1 MVKRRTGTRTK
12 PSLLGQDLRALQPKL
27 RMIANGD
34 PTVNTLRAE
43 LSAAVKVTNSSL
55 LKKIPRLRGG
65 GAQALSKVEFRAI
78 YKRKPA
84 KPTHLKT
91 LAGQVM
97 TNVFIH
103 TTTSDALPPRLV
115 NETAR
120 RGRIAKATIAINGL
134 PRLAADERV
143 RFVEI
148 GEPLKKPQPIVSSA
162 SVEAPTGPRAKTTSA
177 AKHKGGKDVLI
188 GIIDVEGFDFA
199 HPDFLDAKGNTRFV
213 TIWDQGGDARHPPDN
228 GQFNYG
234 SEFTQ
239 AHLNAAIKGA
249 KSARVPAT
257 ELERQ
262 SQRKPE
268 SHGTHVASIAA
279 GNYGVCPNAEIAA
292 VLIDI
297 PPEDMDR
304 RKSFYDSTRL
314 ADAIDYLVSVARKR
328 KKPLSIN
335 ISLGTNGHAHD
346 TSSAINR
353 WIDAVVNEPG
363 ICVSVAAGNSGQAR
377 ADTLDPND
385 YGWLMGQIHTSG
397 QIPKAGLNVEIEWVV
412 VGNGV
417 LDISENEFELWY
429 GSQDRFTVQIRPPGM
444 DWLEEIEPGQFVENR
459 QLPDGS
465 FISIYNELYHPA
477 NGANTISIY
486 LSPKLSPPAV
496 IGVRAGTWLVRV
508 RGKEVRDGTFHAWI
522 ERDDPQEIGPL
533 GPKSL
538 WRFPSFF
545 SDKSN
550 VDHSSVSSLAC
561 GERIVS
567 VANLDE
573 IRGLI
578 NVSSSQGPTRDGRF
592 KPDVAAAG
600 TGVIAAKGFAGASDL
615 WVAMTGTSMACPYVA
630 GVIGLMLAVQP
641 NLTAAQIRGI
651 LLRTSRPLSGADYNW
666 RRDAGFGV
674 IDAEAAVMDAMTIN
688 QRTDRTLP

>member
-1 MVKRRTGTRTK
+1 MVKRRTVTRAN
-12 PSLLGQDLRALQPKL
+12 PSLLGQNVRALQPKL

-34 PTVNTLRAE
+34 PTVNTVRAE
-43 LSAAVKVTNSSL
+43 RSAAVKVTNSRL
-55 LKKIPRLRGG
+55 LKTIPRVRGEDT
-65 GAQALSKVEFRAI
+65 QPLSKAEFRAI

-84 KPTHLKT
+84 NPTHLKA
-91 LAGQVM
+91 LAGQVL

-103 TTTSDALPPRLV
+103 TTTADSLPSSVVR
-115 NETAR
+115 ETAR
-120 RGRIAKATIAINGL
+120 RGRTAKATIAVDDL
-134 PRLAADERV
+134 PRLARDERI
-143 RFVEI
+143 RFVEL
-148 GEPLKKPQPIVSSA
+148 GEPIKTPHPIVSNA
-162 SVEAPTGPRAKTTSA
+162 TVDAPTGPRAKTTTS

-188 GIIDVEGFDFA
+188 GIIDVQGFDFA
-199 HPDFLDAKGNTRFV
+199 HPDFLDSKGNSRFIA
-213 TIWDQGGDARHPPDN
+213 IWDQGGDARHPPDQ
-228 GQFNYG
+228 GQFDYG
-234 SEFTQ
+234 AEFTQ

-249 KSARVPAT
+249 KTAQAPAT

-262 SQRKPE
+262 SQREPE

-279 GNYGVCPNAEIAA
+279 GNHGVCPNAEIAA

-297 PPEDMDR
+297 PAEDMDR

-314 ADAIDYLVSVARKR
+314 ADAVDYLVAVARKR

-377 ADTLDPND
+377 ADTLDPGD

-417 LDISENEFELWY
+417 LDASENEFELWY
-429 GSQDRFTVQIRPPGM
+429 GPQDRFSVQVKPPGM
-444 DWLEEIEPGQFVENR
+444 DWLEEIDPGEFIENR

-465 FISIYNELYHPA
+465 FINIYNELYHPA

-496 IGVRAGTWLVRV
+496 IGVRAGTWLIRV

-573 IRGLI
+573 VRGLI
-578 NVSSSQGPTRDGRF
+578 NISSSQGPTRDGRF
-592 KPDVAAAG
+592 KPDVAAPG
-600 TGVIAAKGFAGASDL
+600 TNVVAAKGFAGAKDP
-615 WVAMTGTSMACPYVA
+615 WVAMSGTSMACPHVA

-651 LLRTSRPLSGADYNW
+651 LLRTSRPLSGADYEW
-666 RRDAGFGV
+666 RKDAGFGV
-674 IDAEAAVMDAMTIN
+674 IDAEEAVKDALTIN
-688 QRTDRTLP
+688 QRKDRT